1 MRDPHAPEDPGP
13 YFVGAAY
20 GPEDASVHQ
29 RIMERLRKM
38 TPEEI
43 FQTSVRSGIYSPDGR
58 LLPPYAD
65 EPEDEPEASL
75 DAGAP
80 ARTGP

>member
-1 MRDPHAPEDPGP
+1 MSDPNTPADRGP

-20 GPEDASVHQ
+20 GPEDADVHH

-65 EPEDEPEASL
+65 EPEDEPEESS
-75 DAGAP
+75 DSGAT
-80 ARTGP
+80 ARTGT

>member
-1 MRDPHAPEDPGP
+1 MSDTNERADERP

-20 GPEDASVHQ
+20 GPKDAEVHR
-29 RIMERLRKM
+29 RIMEDLRKM

-65 EPEDEPEASL
+65 DEGDAVDEGSEP
-75 DAGAP
+75 P
-80 ARTGP
+80 ARVTR

>member
-1 MRDPHAPEDPGP
+1 MSDTNAPADSEP

-20 GPEDASVHQ
+20 GPEDAEVHQ

-65 EPEDEPEASL
+65 EPEDESEESI
-75 DAGAP
+75 DSGATV
-80 ARTGP
+80 RTGT